1 MRNKEID
8 AILHKMAIL
17 YQNIGTDSTEAE
29 RDKAKTQELV
39 YIAQIAYIDAEYA
52 TRLMYG

>member
-8 AILHKMAIL
+8 AILHKMAML
-17 YQNIGTDSTEAE
+17 YQNIGIDSTEAE
-29 RDKAKTQELV
+29 RDSAKVQELA

-52 TRLMYG
+52 SRLLYG